1 MHHNIQNKGERGVA
15 IYVSSDLESMQ
26 RVTEMLETNDFVRCL
41 MIDFSKA
48 FDTVDPVV
56 LMSKLVQSS
65 TLTIRLPS
73 HS

>member
-1 MHHNIQNKGERGVA
+1 
-15 IYVSSDLESMQ
+15 
-26 RVTEMLETNDFVRCL
+26 MLETNDFVRCL